1 MAVPHQGADM
11 TFIPIGAAAK
21 QIADRLQRL
30 QTEEQLLAALEAAG
44 PSLAAATEIIKQHR
58 DFIESLPKHLRAA
71 LLDRAEEIT
80 KNYT

>member
-1 MAVPHQGADM
+1 V
-11 TFIPIGAAAK
+11 TFIPIGAAAQ

-30 QTEEQLLAALEAAG
+30 QTEEQLLSALEAAG
-44 PSLAAATEIIKQHR
+44 PSLAAATEIIQQHR

-80 KNYT
+80 RNYT

>member
-1 MAVPHQGADM
+1 MN
-11 TFIPIGAAAK
+11 FIPIGVAAQ

-30 QTEEQLLAALEAAG
+30 HAEEQLLTALEAAG
-44 PSLAAATEIIKQHR
+44 PSLAAATEIIQQHR
-58 DFIESLPKHLRAA
+58 DFIEALPKHLRAA

>member
-1 MAVPHQGADM
+1 M
-11 TFIPIGAAAK
+11 TFIPIGAAAQ

-30 QTEEQLLAALEAAG
+30 QTEEQLLSALEAAG
-44 PSLAAATEIIKQHR
+44 PSLAAATEIIQQHR

-80 KNYT
+80 RNYT